1 MNEHVRLEDPGIP
14 EAFVADVTLEGAVD
28 RIGVASEDVIFH
40 S

>member
-14 EAFVADVTLEGAVD
+14 EAFVADVTLEGAVN
-28 RIGVASEDVIFH
+28 RIRVASEDVIFH